1 MKVLSHY
8 RKVITF
14 QFANGAAGASLIQ
27 TEILPCAG
35 ELLHIHQ
42 VNGLNTNT
50 RTAQLTIEDSYG
62 HTLWDGIAKAHNASH
77 NHEFVAAR
85 RMIDGADYLKC
96 TISGDPGASGYKVDV
111 VISLFG
117 RDA

>member
-14 QFANGAAGASLIQ
+14 QFANGAAGAGLVQ
-27 TEILPCAG
+27 TEILSCAG

-42 VNGLNTNT
+42 VNGLNTGT
-50 RTAQLTIEDSYG
+50 KTAQLTIVNSYG
-62 HTLWDGIAKAHNASH
+62 HTLWDGTAKAHNGVH

-85 RMIDGADYLKC
+85 RMVDGADYLRC
-96 TISGDPGASGYKVDV
+96 TISGDPGVSGYKIDV
-111 VISLFG
+111 VLGIYG